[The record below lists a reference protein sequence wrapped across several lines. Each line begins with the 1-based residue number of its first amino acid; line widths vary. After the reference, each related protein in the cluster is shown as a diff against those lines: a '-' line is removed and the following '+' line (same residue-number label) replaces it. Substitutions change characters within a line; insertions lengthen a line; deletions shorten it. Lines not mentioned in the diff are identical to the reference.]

1 MRAPLSWIKEY
12 AALPEEVTAR
22 DLADKL
28 IGIGLE
34 VETVEEL
41 GGAVV
46 GPLLVGRVAQIEELT
61 GFKKPIR
68 HCQVDVGDQ
77 VRGIICGATN
87 FVVGDLVAVA
97 LPGAVLPG
105 GFAISARKT
114 YGHVSDG
121 MICSGR
127 ELGIND
133 EYDGILVL
141 AEGEPGQDARPVL
154 GLDDAVLD
162 IAVTPD
168 RGYCLSIRG
177 IAREAA
183 LVYGVE
189 FTDPASVV
197 EELPVEG
204 PTHVVDARYGLDRF
218 TTRVLTGLDPDAAS
232 PAYMVRRLNQ
242 CGMRPVSL
250 AVDITNYVMLELGQ
264 PLHAFDADK
273 LRGPIQ
279 IRRPVPG
286 ESLETLDHVRR
297 DLHPDDV
304 VLADDTGPVGLAGTM
319 GGLTTEID
327 ESSTN
332 VVLEAAHFDAPR
344 IAAMSRRHKLSS
356 EASRRFERGVDDDLA
371 LVASN
376 RAAGLFVQ
384 LAGAQVGGLVD
395 VDERTARGVI
405 DLPSDLPARI
415 VGVEIPVQRVRAILQ
430 DVGCLWEADSA
441 TSMHIVPPSWR
452 PDLVV
457 PIDLVE
463 EVARVVGYGTI
474 PSRGPAMGTGSGL
487 SDHDRLL
494 RQLRRRPAELGLV
507 EVLSY
512 PFVGE
517 SEFDALGLPVGDPRR
532 VSVRLA
538 NPLRDEQPLMRT
550 TLLPGLLSTARRNV
564 GRGAE
569 SLHLYEYGQ
578 VFRDVAEVAAP
589 VAEAGVRPSPEV
601 LEAMLSALPR
611 QPEHLALLLSGDWS
625 AAGWWGPGRGV
636 DWSDAVRLAG
646 AVAQTAELRVDVS
659 QDVHAPWH
667 PGRCARLEVDGQL
680 IGHAGELH
688 PDVIT
693 AYGLPPRAC
702 AAEIDLSVLL
712 AHGCPVAAAPRV
724 SAFPVAKEDVALVV
738 DETVSAEALRRAL
751 HAGGGE
757 LLESVRLFDVYS
769 GPQVPGGKRS
779 LAFALRMRAGGRTL
793 TDDDIAAVRQGAL
806 AAAGELG
813 AVLRG

>member
-1 MRAPLSWIKEY
+1 MRAPLSWIKEF
-12 AALPEEVTAR
+12 AALPEEATAR

-28 IGIGLE
+28 IDIGLE

-41 GGAVV
+41 GGAVA

-61 GFKKPIR
+61 EFKKPIR
-68 HCQVDVGDQ
+68 YCQVDLGDQ
-77 VRGIICGATN
+77 TRGIICGATN
-87 FVVGDLVAVA
+87 FVEGDLVAVA

-141 AEGEPGQDARPVL
+141 AEGEPGRDARPVL

-183 LVYGVE
+183 LAFGVE

-197 EELPVEG
+197 EELRADGAQHP
-204 PTHVVDARYGLDRF
+204 VDARYGVDRF
-218 TTRVLTGLDPDAAS
+218 TTRVLTGIDPETGS

-279 IRRPVPG
+279 IRRPQPG
-286 ESLETLDHVRR
+286 ERLETLDHVDREL
-297 DLHPDDV
+297 DEDDV
-304 VLADDTGPVGLAGTM
+304 ILADDSGPVGLAGTM

-327 ESSTN
+327 DASTN
-332 VVLEAAHFDAPR
+332 VVLEAAHFDAPK

-371 LVASN
+371 LAASN
-376 RAAGLFVQ
+376 RAAALFAE
-384 LAGAQVGGLVD
+384 LGGASVGGLVD
-395 VDERTARGVI
+395 VDTRPQRASVPLPM
-405 DLPSDLPARI
+405 DLPSRI
-415 VGVEIPVQRVRAILQ
+415 VGVDIPEDRVRSILDRIGCAVDGSG
-430 DVGCLWEADSA
+430 DVQ
-441 TSMHIVPPSWR
+441 TPSWR
-452 PDLVV
+452 PDLTA

-463 EVARVVGYGTI
+463 EVARVVGYDTI
-474 PSRGPAMGTGSGL
+474 PSRGPAMGAGAGL
-487 SDHDRLL
+487 SDADRAL
-494 RQLRRRPAELGLV
+494 RHLRRRPAELGLV

-512 PFVGE
+512 PFMGD
-517 SEFDALGLPVGDPRR
+517 SELDALGLPGDDPRR

-564 GRGAE
+564 GRGTE
-569 SLHLYEYGQ
+569 SLRLYEYGQ
-578 VFRDVAEVAAP
+578 VFRDVHEVRAP
-589 VAEAGVRPSPEV
+589 VAAAGARPADDI

-611 QPEHLALLLSGDWS
+611 QPEHLAVLLCGQWS
-625 AAGWWGPGRGV
+625 APGWWGAGRPV
-636 DWSDAVRLAG
+636 DWSDAVRLAR
-646 AVAQTAELRVDVS
+646 AVARTVGVGLDVS
-659 QDVHAPWH
+659 QDAHAPWH
-667 PGRCARLEVDGQL
+667 PGRCARLEVDGEL
-680 IGHAGELH
+680 VGHAGELH
-688 PDVIT
+688 PDVVA
-693 AYGLPPRAC
+693 AYGLPARAG

-712 AHGCPVAAAPRV
+712 DHGTAVTPAPRV
-724 SAFPVAKEDVALVV
+724 STFPVAKEDVALVV
-738 DETVSAEALRRAL
+738 DDGVSAEALRSAL
-751 HAGGGE
+751 RRGGGD
-757 LLESVRLFDVYS
+757 LLESVRLFDMYS
-769 GPQVPGGKRS
+769 GPQVPEGKKS
-779 LAFALRMRAGGRTL
+779 LAYQLRLRAADRTL
-793 TDDDIAAVRQGAL
+793 TDDDIAVVRDGAL
-806 AAAGELG
+806 AAAEELG

>member
-22 DLADKL
+22 DVAERL

-41 GGAVV
+41 GGSVS
-46 GPLLVGRVAQIEELT
+46 GPLLVGRVEHIEELT
-61 GFKKPIR
+61 EFKKPIR
-68 HCQVDVGDQ
+68 YCRVDLGDHT
-77 VRGIICGATN
+77 RGIICGATN
-87 FVVGDLVAVA
+87 FEAGDLVAVA
-97 LPGAVLPG
+97 LPGSVLLG
-105 GFAISARKT
+105 GFAISARRT

-141 AEGEPGQDARPVL
+141 AEGEPGRDARPVL

-183 LVYGVE
+183 LAYGVE
-189 FTDPASVV
+189 FTDPASLVPD
-197 EELPVEG
+197 LPADG
-204 PTHVVDARYGLDRF
+204 AQHPVDARYGVDRF
-218 TTRVLTGLDPDAAS
+218 TTRVLTGIDPHASS

-264 PLHAFDADK
+264 PLHAFDGDK

-279 IRRPVPG
+279 IRRPQPR
-286 ESLETLDHVRR
+286 ETLETLDHVDREL
-297 DLHPDDV
+297 DDDDV
-304 VLADDTGPVGLAGTM
+304 ILADDSGPVGLAGTM

-327 ESSTN
+327 EASTN
-332 VVLEAAHFDAPR
+332 VVLEAAHFDAPK

-371 LVASN
+371 LAASN
-376 RAAGLFVQ
+376 RAAALFVE
-384 LAGAQVGGLVD
+384 LGGAAVGGLVD
-395 VDERTARGVI
+395 VDTRPQRASVPLPM
-405 DLPSDLPARI
+405 DLPSRI
-415 VGVEIPVQRVRAILQ
+415 VGVDIPEGRARSILERIGCAVDGAGAVQ
-430 DVGCLWEADSA
+430 
-441 TSMHIVPPSWR
+441 PPSWR
-452 PDLVV
+452 PDLTA

-463 EVARVVGYGTI
+463 EVARVVGYDTI
-474 PSRGPAMGTGSGL
+474 PSRGPAMGTGAGL
-487 SDHDRLL
+487 SNADRAT
-494 RQLRRRPAELGLV
+494 RHLRRRPAELGLV

-512 PFVGE
+512 PFVGD
-517 SEFDALGLPVGDPRR
+517 SELDALGLPGDDPRR

-538 NPLRDEQPLMRT
+538 NPLSDEQPLMRT
-550 TLLPGLLSTARRNV
+550 SLLPGLLSTARRNV

-578 VFRDVAEVAAP
+578 VFRDVHEVSAP
-589 VAEAGVRPSPEV
+589 VAEAGTRPAEDV

-611 QPEHLALLLSGDWS
+611 QPEHLAVLLCGEWS
-625 AAGWWGPGRGV
+625 ASGWWGAGRQV
-636 DWSDAVRLAG
+636 DWSDAVRLAR
-646 AVAQTAELRVDVS
+646 AVARTVGLPVDVS
-659 QDVHAPWH
+659 QDAHAPWH
-667 PGRCARLEVDGQL
+667 PGRCARLEVDGVL
-680 IGHAGELH
+680 LGHAGELH
-688 PDVIT
+688 PDVIA
-693 AYGLPPRAC
+693 AYGLPARAS
-702 AAEIDLSVLL
+702 AAEIDLSVLVESGI
-712 AHGCPVAAAPRV
+712 AVTPAPRV
-724 SAFPVAKEDVALVV
+724 STFPVAKEDVALVV
-738 DETVSAEALRRAL
+738 DEAVSAEALRSAL
-751 HAGGGE
+751 RWGGGD

-769 GPQVPGGKRS
+769 GPQVPEGKKS
-779 LAFALRMRAGGRTL
+779 LAYALRLRAADRTL
-793 TDDDIAAVRQGAL
+793 TDDDIAVVREGAL
-806 AAAGELG
+806 AAAAELG